1 MDKKLKNNLILV
13 TFGVILFAAVMN
25 IGAVLAFLKMV
36 LRLAYP
42 VVFGFLIAFIL
53 NVPMRGFENLFGKL
67 SKKLKKPLKKKT
79 ISGISLA
86 LTFLCVLLVVT
97 LVFTMLVPEL
107 ISSVQSLYNIVAEKL
122 PTWLA
127 TLKEY
132 DIDTTKIVEWFESIN
147 IETLLSEVTN
157 SAGTVITSVVTFA
170 SSAVT
175 GVTEF
180 IIAIIIAVYV
190 LLSKR
195 SLSYQCKKLMEAHL
209 KPKTVNFTYHVSE
222 LISNTFSKFLSGQCV
237 EACILGVLIF
247 ISFTI
252 FKIPYASLIGILT
265 AVCAFVPY
273 VGAFI
278 SCFIGAFMVLLAN
291 PEQVIIAIIIYLV
304 VQFIETQLIYPHV
317 VGTSVGLSPL
327 LTLIAVLIGGSLF
340 GLFGMIFFIPICAVL
355 VTLISEYTN
364 KVIHKKIE
372 ESND

>member
-13 TFGVILFAAVMN
+13 AFGVILFAAVMN
-25 IGAVLAFLKMV
+25 IGAVLSFLKTIV
-36 LRLAYP
+36 RLSFP
-42 VVFGFLIAFIL
+42 VVFGFVIAFVL
-53 NVPMRGFENLFGKL
+53 NVPMRGFENLFSKL
-67 SKKLKKPLKKKT
+67 SKKLKKPMKRKT
-79 ISGISLA
+79 INGISLV
-86 LTFLCVLLVVT
+86 LTFLCVILVVT
-97 LVFTMLVPEL
+97 LVVTMLVPEL
-107 ISSVQSLYNIVAEKL
+107 ISSAQSLYNIVAEKL
-122 PTWLA
+122 PTWLSA
-127 TLKEY
+127 LKEY
-132 DIDTTKIVEWFESIN
+132 DIDTTKIVEWFESMN
-147 IETLLSEVTN
+147 VETLLSKVTN

-180 IIAIIIAVYV
+180 IIALIIAVYV

-195 SLSYQCKKLMEAHL
+195 SLSYQSKKLMEAHL
-209 KPKTVNFTYHVSE
+209 KPKAVNFIYHVCE
-222 LISNTFSKFLSGQCV
+222 LVSSTFSKFLSGQCV
-237 EACILGVLIF
+237 EACILGILIF

-278 SCFIGAFMVLLAN
+278 SCFIGAFMVLLVN
-291 PEQVIIAIIIYLV
+291 PSQVIIAIIIYLV

-327 LTLIAVLIGGSLF
+327 LTLIAVLIGGSLL
-340 GLFGMIFFIPICAVL
+340 GLFGMIFFIPLCAVL

-364 KVIHKKIE
+364 KVIHKKIKE
-372 ESND
+372 ANE